1 MAEYYCYG
9 EELFIKCILDKL
21 EANGLLEYCSN
32 GIGIGKNTKSKEK
45 PIKPTKLSKAEVI
58 KQEN

>member
-21 EANGLLEYCSN
+21 EANGLLEYCSIVVSVKILN
-32 GIGIGKNTKSKEK
+32 QKKNL
-45 PIKPTKLSKAEVI
+45 LSQV
-58 KQEN
+58 N